1 MADAVTVRCPS
12 CLREHRYA
20 APVFPCTCGAPVS
33 PPLARTVPPA
43 PLLRRTWR
51 EDWVSVRC
59 PECARV
65 DDWPQPELGCPCGA
79 LLRMPVRALDAEEE
93 PDRAPEPDGPPPDWP
108 AAPPAAPSDAPPAV
122 RPAGHVPLP
131 RTAATPRPGFRP
143 LTIRTARDAVNAAAL
158 YLTWLGFRD
167 VVQQV
172 VHRPDARGHRDGPG
186 SSGVDLR
193 GPGVFAQ
200 VEPSVRRATLREVE
214 CLWLNGL
221 SSAVTTVYF
230 SLAGYTDEAR
240 ARADR
245 LGIPLFVLDLTG
257 TPQPVN
263 EAAAGL
269 VAAGAPADPS

>member
-1 MADAVTVRCPS
+1 MADAVSVRCPS
-12 CLREHRYA
+12 CLREHQFA
-20 APVFPCTCGAPVS
+20 APVFPCPCGAPVS
-33 PPLARTVPPA
+33 PPLARTVPPD

-65 DDWPQPELGCPCGA
+65 DDWPQPELGCPCGT
-79 LLRMPVRALDAEEE
+79 LLRMPVRPVDAHEEE
-93 PDRAPEPDGPPPDWP
+93 PAGPPESHAPPPPTWP
-108 AAPPAAPSDAPPAV
+108 AVPPAV
-122 RPAGHVPLP
+122 PPSGHVPLP

-172 VHRPDARGHRDGPG
+172 VHRPDARGHREGAG

-230 SLAGYTDEAR
+230 SLAGYSDEAR

-263 EAAAGL
+263 QAAADL
-269 VAAGAPADPS
+269 VASGAPADTF

>member
-1 MADAVTVRCPS
+1 MADAVNVRCPS
-12 CLREHRYA
+12 CLREHRYS
-20 APVFPCTCGAPVS
+20 APVFPCPCGAPVS
-33 PPLARTVPPA
+33 PPLVRTVPPD

-59 PECARV
+59 PGCARV

-79 LLRMPVRALDAEEE
+79 LLRMPVRALDSEEE
-93 PDRAPEPDGPPPDWP
+93 QEGREEPCGDRPEPGGPAPIWP
-108 AAPPAAPSDAPPAV
+108 AAPPDV
-122 RPAGHVPLP
+122 RPSGHIPLP

-172 VHRPDARGHRDGPG
+172 VHRPEARGHRDGAG

-245 LGIPLFVLDLTG
+245 LAIPLFVLDLTG

-263 EAAAGL
+263 GAAADL
-269 VAAGAPADPS
+269 VDTGAPADTT